1 MPLFNNQIRWRG
13 IATTV
18 VAEVF
23 ILLALGF
30 AIVRYV
36 EWSSEASVVEFMSA
50 GGSRVSASDTAE

>member
-1 MPLFNNQIRWRG
+1 MPLSNNQIRWPR

-18 VAEVF
+18 VVEVF

-36 EWSSEASVVEFMSA
+36 EWSSDAAVAEFMSA
-50 GGSRVSASDTAE
+50 GGRRVSASDTAE

>member
-1 MPLFNNQIRWRG
+1 MPLSNNQIRWQG

-18 VAEVF
+18 VVEVL

-36 EWSSEASVVEFMSA
+36 EWSSDEAVAEFMS
-50 GGSRVSASDTAE
+50 GSQVSASDTAE